1 MKLAYDW
8 CVQRNLT
15 FYHLFNPFHS
25 LSIPSRSETVIRE
38 QEFIEA
44 TSRITSFNVETR
56 PGVPLSPI
64 EIRLTKDRLSLVSRV
79 LSSNNDAYKYK
90 EVILELVDKLGF
102 RGAPV
107 PRVKAL
113 AMITDTALQ
122 AEDFEQAFETS
133 ETMIDTVSQ
142 LCTSPDISHAELND
156 AKEVCWVSC
165 FQLGRQPEF
174 PDVKKKLRLLGHAL
188 EFCPPDRLHE
198 ILAAWRRLEK
208 EDIAA
213 QHPEDDGSNNG
224 LEASRRQHGFA
235 AATAAHHRQT
245 RTRQQQGGAL
255 APPSLASR
263 LQNIHLPTSNLVM
276 ADGAAIADTFSR
288 VASRFPFSTKGR
300 PQTHP
305 AQSEGDTVHS
315 HPRGEDAGWP
325 SLGREEVSA
334 QASRAL
340 QRGIGWLIGADE

>member
-1 MKLAYDW
+1 
-8 CVQRNLT
+8 
-15 FYHLFNPFHS
+15 

-56 PGVPLSPI
+56 PSVPLSPI

-107 PRVKAL
+107 PHVKAL

-122 AEDFEQAFETS
+122 AEDFVQAFETS

-142 LCTSPDISHAELND
+142 LCSSLDISQAELDD

-165 FQLGRQPEF
+165 FQLGRQAEF
-174 PDVKKKLRLLGHAL
+174 DDVQKKLRLLGHAL
-188 EFCPPDRLHE
+188 EFCPADRLHE

-213 QHPEDDGSNNG
+213 QRVEGEGLGEGPG
-224 LEASRRQHGFA
+224 LETATGRRHRHGFA
-235 AATAAHHRQT
+235 AATAAHRRQT
-245 RTRQQQGGAL
+245 RSRQPGGAL
-255 APPSLASR
+255 APSLASR
-263 LQNIHLPTSNLVM
+263 LQNIHLPASNLVI

-288 VASRFPFSTKGR
+288 VASKFPFSKNR
-300 PQTHP
+300 PQAPSTQP
-305 AQSEGDTVHS
+305 EGDGPGHS
-315 HPRGEDAGWP
+315 QGEDVGWP

>member
-1 MKLAYDW
+1 M
-8 CVQRNLT
+8 
-15 FYHLFNPFHS
+15 
-25 LSIPSRSETVIRE
+25 SIPSRSETVIRE

-56 PGVPLSPI
+56 PSVPLSPI

-122 AEDFEQAFETS
+122 AEDFVQAFETS
-133 ETMIDTVSQ
+133 ETMIDTVSR
-142 LCTSPDISHAELND
+142 LCSSPDISQAELND

-165 FQLGRQPEF
+165 FQLGRQAEF
-174 PDVKKKLRLLGHAL
+174 SDVQKKLRLLGHAL
-188 EFCPPDRLHE
+188 EFCPADRLHE
-198 ILAAWRRLEK
+198 MLAAWRRLEK

-213 QHPEDDGSNNG
+213 QRVQGEEGLGEGLG
-224 LEASRRQHGFA
+224 LETATGRRHRHGFA

-245 RTRQQQGGAL
+245 RSRQPGGAL
-255 APPSLASR
+255 VPSLASR
-263 LQNIHLPTSNLVM
+263 LQNLHLPASNLVM

-288 VASRFPFSTKGR
+288 VASKFPFSKNR
-300 PQTHP
+300 PQ
-305 AQSEGDTVHS
+305 AQSTQPEGDGPSHS
-315 HPRGEDAGWP
+315 RGEDAGWP

-334 QASRAL
+334 QASKAL